1 MKNLYTL
8 KDYISMNGVEE
19 VAKKFD
25 VSVHTVK
32 SWKYGNRR
40 PCRHQAI
47 QIISKSNLNWDSIYG
62 PIGDSLWNRDLK

>member
-1 MKNLYTL
+1 
-8 KDYISMNGVEE
+8 MNGVEE

-47 QIISKSNLNWDSIYG
+47 QIISKSNLDWDSIYG
-62 PIGDSLWNRDLK
+62 PIGDSL